1 MFAGGVTTV
10 VNKNLMTY
18 ITVSCFLSSWQ
29 GGHMEVQQSKYPVL
43 AAALSVK

>member
-1 MFAGGVTTV
+1 MFAGGVITV

-18 ITVSCFLSSWQ
+18 IQFSVSLAAG